1 MNDLSEKR
9 EEVGNMLV
17 VRTDNHYDYVN
28 DFMLDSMIKSKEI
41 VKFKRNTEWVNVG
54 KAQIGSIKKDIVFNG
69 NNRLAINDLIFV
81 RADRREN
88 K

>member
-1 MNDLSEKR
+1 
-9 EEVGNMLV
+9 MLV
-17 VRTDNHYDYVN
+17 VRTNNHYDYVN

-41 VKFKRNTEWVNVG
+41 VRFKRNTEWVNVG
-54 KAQIGSIKKDIVFNG
+54 KATIMSIKQDIVFDD

-81 RADRREN
+81 RADRGDN